1 MSKTNKVKENL
12 KKEKIVVEEKVV
24 VELMKK
30 NSEKKQK
37 IIDNLKE
44 IERLGRENVE
54 IEKEV
59 SKIGKE
65 VSEKVEKVLTQKGY
79 KLNSDNLEKD
89 LEEIKRVDE
98 TKLVGNKVEV
108 SIFKLKELV
117 VETFAQ
123 IIKQK

>member
-89 LEEIKRVDE
+89 LEEIKRIDE
-98 TKLVGNKVEV
+98 TKLVGDKVEV

>member
-12 KKEKIVVEEKVV
+12 KKETIVVEEKVV

-89 LEEIKRVDE
+89 LEEIKRIDE
-98 TKLVGNKVEV
+98 TKLVGDKVEV